1 MGANRSTQPTNFVS
15 RETNTGAVYLDAAA
29 TSPVDPRIAELV
41 LHVMVEEFGNAGSRT
56 HSYGADALRR
66 VNQAREQV
74 AAAVGSTPD
83 EVVFTSGATEAD
95 NLAILGLEAH
105 AAETGRR
112 HIVATAIEHKAVLEP
127 VAHLQAK
134 GFEATLVAPDRSGRV
149 DPDEVL
155 SAVRSDTLL
164 VSVMHGNNET
174 GAIQPIE
181 TVAEG
186 LTDERVLLHVDAAQ
200 TFGRETQALRERRI
214 DLISLSGHKIFAP
227 KGVGALVVRRR
238 GGRRAPLSPLMFG
251 GGQERGLRPG
261 TLPTPL
267 IAGFGLAAEL
277 AAREENDRRIRCL
290 TIRSEALAAL
300 ERLDPIVHAS
310 GGPVLPHILSFAV
323 PGVDSEALMVAAKDL
338 VAISN
343 GSACTSASY
352 APSHVLT
359 AMGLA
364 EEVVQGTVRLSWSHL
379 TPAIPW
385 QSFAERV
392 EDLRL

>member
-1 MGANRSTQPTNFVS
+1 
-15 RETNTGAVYLDAAA
+15 
-29 TSPVDPRIAELV
+29 
-41 LHVMVEEFGNAGSRT
+41 MVAEFGNAGSRT

-105 AAETGRR
+105 ATETGRR
-112 HIVATAIEHKAVLEP
+112 HIVSTSIEHKAVLEP
-127 VAHLQAK
+127 LAHLQAK
-134 GFEATLVAPDRSGRV
+134 GFEVTLVAPDSSGRV
-149 DPDEVL
+149 DAEEVL
-155 SAVRSDTLL
+155 RAVRSDTLL

-181 TVAEG
+181 IIAKG
-186 LTDERVLLHVDAAQ
+186 LRDERVFLHVDAAQ
-200 TFGRETQALRERRI
+200 TFGRETEALRDRRI
-214 DLISLSGHKIFAP
+214 DLVSLSSHKIFGP
-227 KGVGALVVRRR
+227 MGVGALVVRRR
-238 GGRRAPLSPLMFG
+238 AGRRAPLSPLMFG
-251 GGQERGLRPG
+251 GGQERSLRPG

-277 AAREENDRRIRCL
+277 AEREGNDRRIRCL
-290 TIRSEALAAL
+290 TIRAEALAAL
-300 ERLDPIVHAS
+300 ERLNPVIHAS
-310 GGPVLPHILSFAV
+310 GGEVLPHILSFAV
-323 PGVDSEALMVAAKDL
+323 TGVDSEALMVAAKDL

-343 GSACTSASY
+343 GSACTSANY

-359 AMGLA
+359 AMGLSDD
-364 EEVVQGTVRLSWSHL
+364 VVQGTVRLSWSHL